1 MATGIMSWLA
11 IDWATTVMRASRLAA
26 TNCSRE
32 WASVSVARVRSGSFA
47 SGTLIIDFHSTDT
60 MKHALTLLAGL
71 LLGSAATY
79 PSDATEIAP
88 DRSVTYKSVDGV
100 VGFAIAADSPAS
112 KPSGSNDQIAF
123 PGAEGF
129 GRFAKGG
136 RGGDVYH
143 VTNLNDGGIGSL
155 RYGIQTAKGPRTIV
169 FDLSG
174 TIVLNSPLHVDKS
187 NLTIAGQTATAG
199 GITLANA
206 TLVVENCHD
215 VILRYLRVRV
225 GDRTTQPGDV
235 ADGITSTVIENSI
248 FDHLSISW
256 GIDSNHDSDYSKNVT
271 IQWCISAEPLN
282 HSTQLK
288 SAHAM
293 CSSYMNL
300 RGPLSVHHNIY
311 ATGRERHPTLGA
323 TVEGHHLLDFR
334 NNLIYNW
341 TGTANFGDDEI
352 YAVNNYFKPGP
363 ETDPSQQPI
372 AMKGRQPHAAKGV
385 MSGNYFEGNEE
396 WTRDNYSALDFKRW
410 LYPGSKYKYEGKLA
424 DWKLAKPQDLG
435 DNMPQTDPVQA
446 AYESILKRAG
456 ASAPRDAVDARI
468 FSDIRNGTGS
478 VIDSQ
483 EQVGGWPR
491 LPFSIPPRDTD
502 RDGMPDDWETTRQL
516 DAKNPEDRN
525 ADRDRDG
532 FTNLEEFLSGL
543 VR

>member
-1 MATGIMSWLA
+1 MRVVKSIALALICVVGVVDFATA
-11 IDWATTVMRASRLAA
+11 DEPPATS
-26 TNCSRE
+26 
-32 WASVSVARVRSGSFA
+32 
-47 SGTLIIDFHSTDT
+47 
-60 MKHALTLLAGL
+60 
-71 LLGSAATY
+71 
-79 PSDATEIAP
+79 PSD
-88 DRSVTYKSVDGV
+88 S
-100 VGFAIAADSPAS
+100 
-112 KPSGSNDQIAF
+112 SGQIAF

-155 RYGIQTAKGPRTIV
+155 RYGIQTAEGPRTIV

-187 NLTIAGQTATAG
+187 FLTIAGQTATAG

-225 GDRTTQPGDV
+225 GDRTAQSGDD
-235 ADGITSTVIENSI
+235 ADGITSTAVEDSI
-248 FDHLSISW
+248 YDHLSISW
-256 GIDSNHDSDYSKNVT
+256 GIDNNHDSDYSKNVT

-323 TVEGHHLLDFR
+323 TVDGHYVLDFR

-341 TGTANFGDDEI
+341 TGTVNFGDDEI
-352 YAVNNYFKPGP
+352 YAINNYFKPGP
-363 ETDPSQQPI
+363 ETDLNKLPI
-372 AMKGRQPHAAKGV
+372 AMKGTQPRAAEGF
-385 MSGNYFEGNEE
+385 MSGNYFEGNEM
-396 WTRDNYSALDFKRW
+396 WTRDNYAALDFNRW
-410 LYPGSKYKYEGKLA
+410 LRPGSKYKYEGKLA
-424 DWKLAKPQDLG
+424 DWKLAKPRDLG
-435 DNMPQTDPVQA
+435 VYTPHTETAPV
-446 AYESILKRAG
+446 AYKQILAQAG
-456 ASAPRDAVDARI
+456 ASSPRDAVDERI
-468 FSDIRNGTGS
+468 IADIRNGTGR

-502 RDGMPDDWETTRQL
+502 RDGMPDDWEEERQL
-516 DAKNPEDRN
+516 DPKNSEDRN
-525 ADRDRDG
+525 GDRDHDG
-532 FTNLEEFLSGL
+532 FTNLEEYLNSLVDSGHA
-543 VR
+543 R